1 MPVCFGASRIEQL
14 TADDDAADRSQTNK
28 SSTEGGV
35 TTDDDLESRMS
46 RRSSVLVDLISLFRR
61 SSSVLLRPHTS
72 TRNAGGVDDGD
83 DEDEEEDTRTMSKDR
98 ILEAIRHKREIIGK
112 LRSQPWNMKRKRR
125 TLKVAQRHLQRQEAK
140 VSKVRLFKA
149 EAGRRITQMS
159 RWFDNFKIYL
169 IPWEAKIKRIESHF
183 GSVVSSYF
191 TFLRWTLGV
200 NITMTVIML
209 MFVIIPEWLADSR
222 MTVSSERYN
231 RTKSLKIMPDDVRA
245 RADEMST
252 VWDLGGYMEYSLI
265 FYGYYSRETF
275 FGETIRY
282 RVPVAYFLSN
292 LFVLGYSFFTI
303 LRKMAANART
313 SKLSSGKTE
322 QYVFNWKTFT
332 GWDFTI
338 GNSETAG
345 NVHMANVIK
354 FREAIAEYAVNMK
367 RKYRCLQILLRI
379 CANLIVFIMLGF
391 SVWAILANAVS
402 ITVSFITLIFPN
414 LFELIG
420 KLERYHPRTA
430 LRIQLAR
437 VLCLYIV
444 NYYTLIV
451 SLMMKLR
458 DLENERKVLE
468 ESRMAAMQFASGL
481 QPLVR
486 NRTLRDLFTPSISAH
501 ISEHTTPAP
510 PTPWTT
516 AYSGTFENE
525 VIHEIST

>member
-1 MPVCFGASRIEQL
+1 M
-14 TADDDAADRSQTNK
+14 
-28 SSTEGGV
+28 
-35 TTDDDLESRMS
+35 
-46 RRSSVLVDLISLFRR
+46 
-61 SSSVLLRPHTS
+61 RPHTS
-72 TRNAGGVDDGD
+72 TRTIGGLED
-83 DEDEEEDTRTMSKDR
+83 DEDEDEEDTRNMSKDR

-112 LRSQPWNMKRKRR
+112 LRCQPWNMKRKRR

-140 VSKVRLFKA
+140 VSKARLLKA
-149 EAGRRITQMS
+149 EAGRRITLMS

-169 IPWEAKIKRIESHF
+169 ILWEAKIKRIESHF

-200 NITMTVIML
+200 NVTMTVIML

-222 MTVSSERYN
+222 MTFASERYN
-231 RTKSLKIMPDDVRA
+231 RTKSIKIMPDDVRL

-292 LFVLGYSFFTI
+292 IFVLGYSFFTI

-322 QYVFNWKTFT
+322 QYVFNWKAFT

-338 GNSETAG
+338 GNAETAG

-354 FREAIAEYAVNMK
+354 FREAIAEFTVNMK
-367 RKYRCLQILLRI
+367 KKYCCLQILLRLF
-379 CANLIVFIMLGF
+379 ANLLVFTMLAF
-391 SVWAILANAVS
+391 SVWAILAVSQIRETDTFVKQNAVS

-458 DLENERKVLE
+458 DIENERKVLE
-468 ESRMAAMQFASGL
+468 ESQMVAINSINGL
-481 QPLVR
+481 RTVNQ
-486 NRTLRDLFTPSISAH
+486 NRTVRDLVTSSFSDH
-501 ISEHTTPAP
+501 ISPHTTPAP
-510 PTPWTT
+510 LEPWTT
-516 AYSGTFENE
+516 VLADFGPIGVSNPKALVSKDNSMHNASV
-525 VIHEIST
+525 VITHQIGPSDVWQTPYEQITRNYTVYTCVRSCY